1 MNINDKID
9 DALCDLYDVK
19 KRLHY
24 TRDRHE
30 DMRVIDLPKDSDGTE
45 FTIRDCLENAIHI
58 LEQLKE
64 SEQWTTKTEH

>member
-1 MNINDKID
+1 MNTNDKID

-19 KRLHY
+19 KTLHY

-30 DMRVIDLPKDSDGTE
+30 DVRVIDLPKDSDGTE

-64 SEQWTTKTEH
+64 SEQ

>member
-19 KRLHY
+19 KTLHY

-58 LEQLKE
+58 LEHLKE
-64 SEQWTTKTEH
+64 SER

>member
-1 MNINDKID
+1 MNTNDKID

-19 KRLHY
+19 KTLHY

-30 DMRVIDLPKDSDGTE
+30 DVRVIDLPKDSDGTE

-64 SEQWTTKTEH
+64 SEQWKY

>member
-19 KRLHY
+19 KTLHY

-30 DMRVIDLPKDSDGTE
+30 DMRVIDLTKDSDGTE

-64 SEQWTTKTEH
+64 TEQ

>member
-1 MNINDKID
+1 MNTNDKIE

-19 KRLHY
+19 KTLHY

-30 DMRVIDLPKDSDGTE
+30 DMRVIDLPKDSNGTE

-64 SEQWTTKTEH
+64 SEQ

>member
-1 MNINDKID
+1 MNTKDKID

-19 KRLHY
+19 KTLHY

-30 DMRVIDLPKDSDGTE
+30 HMRVIDLPKDSDGTE

-64 SEQWTTKTEH
+64 SEQ

>member
-1 MNINDKID
+1 MNTNDKID

-19 KRLHY
+19 KTLHY

-64 SEQWTTKTEH
+64 SEQWKY

>member
-1 MNINDKID
+1 MSINDKLS

-19 KRLHY
+19 KTLLY
-24 TRDRHE
+24 TYDKYE

-45 FTIRDCLENAIHI
+45 FTIRDCLENTISI

-64 SEQWTTKTEH
+64 SEQ